1 MNHFREESNYNI
13 SHDEVSSTSISFLAH
28 SSDIDD
34 LLEGLDGVLEDWL
47 DGLHDTESSL
57 HIVNLRLHALDGLH
71 LSGDLNEW
79 LSVIESLE
87 DSGGKGLLD
96 VLDGSG
102 LGNGGV
108 TITSGLGSL
117 GGGEG
122 GLEVDEELI
131 LGHGVVLGSGNGART
146 PLCTWM
152 AIRRLHDSKQ
162 RPEREDASGT
172 WSGRMVQRSGAAWR
186 VLACSAAG
194 GRPVVRRV
202 VGGAPRRC

>member
-1 MNHFREESNYNI
+1 MNLKYKSLPVIGSEVNYHNNTWGFKPILCAFDSFVVKI
-13 SHDEVSSTSISFLAH
+13 SRRNCSFLAH
-28 SSDIDD
+28 TSDIND

-57 HIVNLRLHALDGLH
+57 HIVNLWLHTLDGLH

-79 LSVIESLE
+79 LSIIESLE
-87 DSGGKGLLD
+87 DSGGEGLLD

-131 LGHGVVLGSGNGART
+131 LGHGVVLGGGDSGDKGEEFHVKKIIYLLN
-146 PLCTWM
+146 LIKVHLIN
-152 AIRRLHDSKQ
+152 IRLY
-162 RPEREDASGT
+162 
-172 WSGRMVQRSGAAWR
+172 
-186 VLACSAAG
+186 
-194 GRPVVRRV
+194 RRNLTI
-202 VGGAPRRC
+202 

>member
-1 MNHFREESNYNI
+1 MNHFREESDCNI
-13 SHDEVSSTSISFLAH
+13 NHDGVASGGSSFLAH

-57 HIVNLRLHALDGLH
+57 HIVNLWLHALDGLH

-87 DSGGKGLLD
+87 DSSGKGLLD

-102 LGNGGV
+102 LGNGGI
-108 TITSGLGSL
+108 TITSGLGGES
-117 GGGEG
+117 GGEG

-131 LGHGVVLGSGNGART
+131 ISHEVIGVGGNGGDEGEEFHF
-146 PLCTWM
+146 C
-152 AIRRLHDSKQ
+152 
-162 RPEREDASGT
+162 
-172 WSGRMVQRSGAAWR
+172 
-186 VLACSAAG
+186 
-194 GRPVVRRV
+194 
-202 VGGAPRRC
+202 

>member
-1 MNHFREESNYNI
+1 MSRGSLY
-13 SHDEVSSTSISFLAH
+13 SLSSSFLAH

-57 HIVNLRLHALDGLH
+57 HIVDLWLHSFDGLH

-87 DSGGKGLLD
+87 DSGSEGFLD

-108 TITSGLGSL
+108 SITSGLGSL
-117 GGGEG
+117 SGDESGGELGEEFIFTHEVVLVGRGGGDKSGGGEF
-122 GLEVDEELI
+122 
-131 LGHGVVLGSGNGART
+131 HFF
-146 PLCTWM
+146 
-152 AIRRLHDSKQ
+152 
-162 RPEREDASGT
+162 
-172 WSGRMVQRSGAAWR
+172 
-186 VLACSAAG
+186 
-194 GRPVVRRV
+194 
-202 VGGAPRRC
+202 

>member
-1 MNHFREESNYNI
+1 MNGSR
-13 SHDEVSSTSISFLAH
+13 VRCSFLAH

-34 LLEGLDGVLEDWL
+34 LLEGLDGVLKDWL

-57 HIVNLRLHALDGLH
+57 HIVDLWLHSLDGLH

-87 DSGGKGLLD
+87 DSSSKGLLD
-96 VLDGSG
+96 VLDSGG

-122 GLEVDEELI
+122 GGELSEELI
-131 LGHGVVLGSGNGART
+131 FVHGLEVNSGNK
-146 PLCTWM
+146 
-152 AIRRLHDSKQ
+152 SKN
-162 RPEREDASGT
+162 SGEFH
-172 WSGRMVQRSGAAWR
+172 VEKIN
-186 VLACSAAG
+186 
-194 GRPVVRRV
+194 
-202 VGGAPRRC
+202 

>member
-1 MNHFREESNYNI
+1 MVKGQPLLIEVKGAGPTAKIDLRHWSPSNR
-13 SHDEVSSTSISFLAH
+13 SFLTH

-57 HIVNLRLHALDGLH
+57 HIVDLWLHALDGLH

-79 LSVIESLE
+79 LSIIESLE
-87 DSGGKGLLD
+87 DSSGKGLLD

-117 GGGEG
+117 G
-122 GLEVDEELI
+122 
-131 LGHGVVLGSGNGART
+131 
-146 PLCTWM
+146 
-152 AIRRLHDSKQ
+152 
-162 RPEREDASGT
+162 
-172 WSGRMVQRSGAAWR
+172 
-186 VLACSAAG
+186 
-194 GRPVVRRV
+194 
-202 VGGAPRRC
+202 